1 MTQFN
6 RRRSDQG
13 SADPRQGP
21 DTHHGARFGAS
32 GLALIGG
39 ATLTSVGVFLW
50 DLNAQ
55 ARALGLSPELWS
67 EFVRT
72 DLPTQTAFV
81 LGTVAL
87 SAAGSILWWIL
98 RSRAAGREIA
108 FLAESRARNRAI
120 VDNMADGAVH
130 IDGAGRLVAMNRVA
144 ERMFGYDTAEI
155 RDKPMSILFAEPYR
169 REYEERMRDAR
180 TLGDADALTEIREL
194 EGLRKDAT
202 SFPLYLAMSRVDVG
216 ISSVFTA
223 IVRDLTQTRRQ
234 MDALARARDE
244 AMSADRAKSEFLAMM
259 SHEIRT
265 PMNGVLGMLELLRDS
280 QLTRQQQDFITTAEK
295 SGGLLLTVINDIL
308 DFSKI
313 EAGKL
318 DLQEIELDLRN
329 TVEEITGLVASGV
342 RARPIEVASF
352 VHPDVPRLLMGDPYR
367 IRQILMNLMGNAVK
381 FTDSGEVVVRVGLD
395 RKTEDGWEV
404 RFEVSDT
411 GIGIDPQTVATLF
424 RPFTQADA
432 STTRRFGG
440 TGLGLVISKR
450 LAVLM
455 GGDIGVESTPGVGS
469 RFWFTLRLKTTPS
482 TPVCE
487 ETDLNGIR
495 TLIVDDNAT
504 NRLILENHLARWG
517 ARTECAEDGQ
527 QALKALQRA
536 LEQDQPFDL
545 AILDMQMPGMDGI
558 ELAHRIKGDNA
569 FGATRLIML
578 SSLGYPGPE
587 ARRVGIEVTLLKPV
601 REILLHDAAAKV
613 LGMSRPD
620 AGIVPVPAKRP
631 TRRFDARVLVA
642 EDNAVNQKV
651 VTMML
656 RRFGIEPGIAP
667 DGQAAI
673 DALAQE
679 RFDLILMDI
688 QMPKL
693 SGHEAAR
700 HIRAAEHA
708 RGDGEHIPIVAM
720 TAGVSERDRED
731 CFSAGMDDFI
741 SKPAQIAEL
750 EAVLLRWLPGHVIGP
765 IGHLP
770 SGASAPQQLAS
781 RPA

>member
-1 MTQFN
+1 MTQRN
-6 RRRSDQG
+6 RRRYDQG
-13 SADPRQGP
+13 STDPKKDPSRRL
-21 DTHHGARFGAS
+21 GARLGAR
-32 GLALIGG
+32 GLALIGV
-39 ATLTSVGVFLW
+39 ATLTSVGVLLW
-50 DLNAQ
+50 DVNAQ
-55 ARALGLSPELWS
+55 LRALGSNPELWS
-67 EFVRT
+67 EFVRSG
-72 DLPTQTAFV
+72 LPTQSALLF
-81 LGTVAL
+81 GTVAI
-87 SAAGSILWWIL
+87 SVVGSILWWIL
-98 RSRAAGREIA
+98 SSRATGREIA
-108 FLAESRARNRAI
+108 FLTESRARNRAI
-120 VDNMADGAVH
+120 VDNMADGAIH
-130 IDGAGRLVAMNRVA
+130 IDEAGRLVAMNRVA
-144 ERMFGYDTAEI
+144 ERIFGYGTSEI

-169 REYEERMRDAR
+169 REYEERMRNAH

-194 EGLRKDAT
+194 DGLRKDAT
-202 SFPLYLAMSRVDVG
+202 IFPLYLAMSRVDVG
-216 ISSVFTA
+216 TSRVFTA
-223 IVRDLTQTRRQ
+223 VVRDLTETRRQ

-265 PMNGVLGMLELLRDS
+265 PMNGLLGMLELLRDS
-280 QLTRQQQDFITTAEK
+280 QLSRQQQDFIATAEK

-318 DLQEIELDLRN
+318 DLQEVELDLRN
-329 TVEEITGLVASGV
+329 TVEEITGLVASSV

-352 VHPDVPRLLMGDPYR
+352 VHPDVPRLLSGDPYR

-381 FTDSGEVVVRVGLD
+381 FTDRGEVVVRVGLD
-395 RKTEDGWEV
+395 RKTAENCVV

-411 GIGIDPQTVATLF
+411 GIGIDPQTIETLF

-455 GGDIGVESTPGVGS
+455 GGEIGVESTPGVGS
-469 RFWFTLRLKTTPS
+469 RFWFTLSLKTTTS
-482 TPVCE
+482 TPVCD

-517 ARTECAEDGQ
+517 ARTECAEDGP
-527 QALKALQRA
+527 QALEALQRG
-536 LEQDQPFDL
+536 LEQDRPFDL

-558 ELAHRIKGDNA
+558 ELAHRIKGDEA
-569 FGATRLIML
+569 LSATRLIML

-587 ARRVGIEVTLLKPV
+587 ARRVGIEVALLKPV

-673 DALAQE
+673 EAVAQE

-693 SGHEAAR
+693 SGHEATR
-700 HIRAAEHA
+700 HIRATEQA
-708 RGDGEHIPIVAM
+708 RGDGEHTPIVAM

-731 CFSAGMDDFI
+731 CSAAGMDDFI

-765 IGHLP
+765 ISHLP
-770 SGASAPQQLAS
+770 AAGAARSVRDQHG
-781 RPA
+781 

>member
-1 MTQFN
+1 MDQLN
-6 RRRSDQG
+6 PRRSNRG
-13 SADPRQGP
+13 ITDPRVFRKP
-21 DTHHGARFGAS
+21 FLTRVDLL
-32 GLALIGG
+32 GLAVIGG
-39 ATLTSVGVFLW
+39 TALTTVGILLW
-50 DLNAQ
+50 DLSAQ
-55 ARALGLSPELWS
+55 ANGIGSDPALWS

-72 DLPTQTAFV
+72 DLPTRAALV

-87 SAAGSILWWIL
+87 AATGSLLWRVL
-98 RSRAAGREIA
+98 TSRATGREIA
-108 FLAESRARNRAI
+108 FLTESRERNRAI
-120 VDNMADGAVH
+120 IDNMADGAVH
-130 IDGAGRLVAMNRVA
+130 IDRAGRLVALNRAA
-144 ERMFGYDTAEI
+144 ERTFGYSTPEV
-155 RDKPMSILFAEPYR
+155 RGQPMSILFAEPYR
-169 REYEERMRDAR
+169 REYEERIRNAQA
-180 TLGDADALTEIREL
+180 LGDAGALAEIREL

-202 SFPLYLAMSRVDVG
+202 RFPLYLAMSRVDVG
-216 ISSVFTA
+216 TSCVFTA
-223 IVRDLTQTRRQ
+223 VVRDLTETRRQ

-280 QLTRQQQDFITTAEK
+280 QLTRQQQDFIATAEK

-318 DLQEIELDLRN
+318 DLQEIEVDLRN
-329 TVEEITGLVASGV
+329 TVEEITGLVASGI

-352 VHPDVPRLLMGDPYR
+352 VHPDVPRLLLGDPYR

-381 FTDSGEVVVRVGLD
+381 FTDRGEVVVRVGLD
-395 RKTEDGWEV
+395 RKTEDGWLV

-411 GIGIDPQTVATLF
+411 GIGIDPETAATLF

-450 LAVLM
+450 LAMLM
-455 GGDIGVESTPGVGS
+455 GGDIGVESTPSVGS
-469 RFWFTLRLKTTPS
+469 RFWFTLSLKTATS
-482 TPVCE
+482 APVCE
-487 ETDLNGIR
+487 ETDLNGVR

-504 NRLILENHLARWG
+504 NRLILQNHLARWG
-517 ARTECAEDGQ
+517 ARTQCAEDGP
-527 QALKALQRA
+527 QALEALQRG

-558 ELAHRIKGDNA
+558 ELAHRIKGDDA
-569 FGATRLIML
+569 LRATRLIML

-613 LGMSRPD
+613 LGMSRGD
-620 AGIVPVPAKRP
+620 AGIVPVSFKRP

-656 RRFGIEPGIAP
+656 RRFGIEPRIAA

-673 DALAQE
+673 DAVAEE
-679 RFDLILMDI
+679 RFDLILMDV

-693 SGHEAAR
+693 SGHEATC

-708 RGDGEHIPIVAM
+708 RGEGEHIPVVAM

-731 CFSAGMDDFI
+731 CTAAGMDDFI

-750 EAVLLRWLPGHVIGP
+750 EAVLLRWLPGHVLGP
-765 IGHLP
+765 IVHALTEQ
-770 SGASAPQQLAS
+770 ASESLEPRTA
-781 RPA
+781 

>member
-1 MTQFN
+1 MPQLN
-6 RRRSDQG
+6 RRRPNRG
-13 SADPRQGP
+13 SIGP
-21 DTHHGARFGAS
+21 LRAATQNRLDRFTLP
-32 GLALIGG
+32 GLGLIGVGTLAAVG
-39 ATLTSVGVFLW
+39 ALLW
-50 DLNAQ
+50 DLRAQ
-55 ARALGLSPELWS
+55 ASALGADPGLWA
-67 EFVRT
+67 EFART
-72 DLPTQTAFV
+72 SLPQQTTLVIA
-81 LGTVAL
+81 TVAV
-87 SAAGSILWWIL
+87 SAAASILWSL
-98 RSRAAGREIA
+98 LTTRLTGREIA
-108 FLAESRARNRAI
+108 FLTESRERNRAI
-120 VDNMADGAVH
+120 IDKMADGAVH
-130 IDGAGRLVAMNRVA
+130 IDAAGRLVAMNRAA
-144 ERMFGYDTAEI
+144 ETMFGYTSEEV
-155 RDKPMSILFAEPYR
+155 RGKPMSILFAEPYR
-169 REYEERMRDAR
+169 SEYRERIGDAR
-180 TLGDADALTEIREL
+180 TLGKTDALTEIREL
-194 EGLRKDAT
+194 EGMRKDAT
-202 SFPLYLAMSRVDVG
+202 GFPLYIAMSRVDIG
-216 ISSVFTA
+216 SSRVFTA
-223 IVRDLTQTRRQ
+223 VVRDLTATRRQ

-280 QLTRQQQDFITTAEK
+280 QLSRQQQDFINTAEK
-295 SGGLLLTVINDIL
+295 SGSLLLTVINDIL

-318 DLQEIELDLRN
+318 DLQQIELDLRN
-329 TVEEITGLVASGV
+329 VVEEVTGLVAAGV
-342 RARPIEVASF
+342 RERPIEVASF
-352 VHPDVPRLLMGDPYR
+352 VHRDVPRVLTGDPYR
-367 IRQILMNLMGNAVK
+367 IRQVLMNLMGNAVK
-381 FTDSGEVVVRVGLD
+381 FTACGEVVVRVTLD
-395 RKTEDGWEV
+395 HPTQDGWLV
-404 RFEVSDT
+404 RFEVTDT
-411 GIGIDPQTVATLF
+411 GIGIDPQILATLF

-450 LAVLM
+450 LAGLM
-455 GGDIGVESTPGVGS
+455 GGEIGVESTPGVGS
-469 RFWFTLRLKTTPS
+469 TFWFTLALTAATQTPDY
-482 TPVCE
+482 E
-487 ETDLNGIR
+487 ESDLCGIR

-504 NRLILENHLARWG
+504 NRLILKSHLARWG
-517 ARTECAEDGQ
+517 ARTECAEDGL
-527 QALKALQRA
+527 QALKALQRG
-536 LEQDQPFDL
+536 LEQDRPFDL

-558 ELAHRIKGDNA
+558 ELAHRIKGDDA
-569 FGATRLIML
+569 LGATRLIML

-620 AGIVPVPAKRP
+620 AGIVPVPPKRP

-656 RRFGIEPGIAP
+656 HRFGIEPGIAA

-673 DALAQE
+673 EAVAHE

-693 SGHEAAR
+693 SGHEATR
-700 HIRAAEHA
+700 DIRAAEQA
-708 RGDGEHIPIVAM
+708 RGNGEHIPIVAM

-731 CFSAGMDDFI
+731 CSAAGMDDFI

-770 SGASAPQQLAS
+770 AAGSVRADALSM
-781 RPA
+781 

>member
-1 MTQFN
+1 MMTQFN

-13 SADPRQGP
+13 STDPKQDQR
-21 DTHHGARFGAS
+21 TRLGAR

-39 ATLTSVGVFLW
+39 ATLTGVGILLW

-55 ARALGLSPELWS
+55 VRALGSNPELWS
-67 EFVRT
+67 NFVRT
-72 DLPTQTAFV
+72 GLPTQTALL
-81 LGTVAL
+81 LGTVVV
-87 SAAGSILWWIL
+87 STAASILWWIL
-98 RSRAAGREIA
+98 RSRETGREIA
-108 FLAESRARNRAI
+108 FLSESRARNRAI

-144 ERMFGYDTAEI
+144 KRMFGYDTAEI
-155 RDKPMSILFAEPYR
+155 RGKPMSVIFAEPYR
-169 REYEERMRDAR
+169 REYDERMREAR
-180 TLGDADALTEIREL
+180 TLGDAHALTEIREI
-194 EGLRKDAT
+194 EGQRKDAT
-202 SFPLYLAMSRVDVG
+202 VFPLYLAMSRVDIG
-216 ISSVFTA
+216 TSRVFTA
-223 IVRDLTQTRRQ
+223 VVRDLTETRRQ

-244 AMSADRAKSEFLAMM
+244 ALSADRAKSEFLAMM

-280 QLTRQQQDFITTAEK
+280 QLSHQQQDFIATAEK

-352 VHPDVPRLLMGDPYR
+352 VHSDVPRLLVGDPYR

-381 FTDSGEVVVRVGLD
+381 FTDCGEVVVRVGLD
-395 RKTEDGWEV
+395 RQTAEGWVV

-450 LAVLM
+450 LAMLM

-469 RFWFTLRLKTTPS
+469 RFWFTLSLKS
-482 TPVCE
+482 AESAPVYE

-517 ARTECAEDGQ
+517 ARTECAEDGP
-527 QALKALQRA
+527 QALEALQRG
-536 LEQDQPFDL
+536 LEQDRPFDL

-558 ELAHRIKGDNA
+558 ELAHRIKGDDA

-620 AGIVPVPAKRP
+620 AGILPVTAKRP

-673 DALAQE
+673 EAAAQV

-693 SGHEAAR
+693 SGHEATR
-700 HIRAAEHA
+700 HIRATERD

-731 CFSAGMDDFI
+731 CSAAGMDDFI

-750 EAVLLRWLPGHVIGP
+750 EAVLLRWLPGHIVGP
-765 IGHLP
+765 ISHLP
-770 SGASAPQQLAS
+770 AADSAS
-781 RPA
+781 RRIDPRHR